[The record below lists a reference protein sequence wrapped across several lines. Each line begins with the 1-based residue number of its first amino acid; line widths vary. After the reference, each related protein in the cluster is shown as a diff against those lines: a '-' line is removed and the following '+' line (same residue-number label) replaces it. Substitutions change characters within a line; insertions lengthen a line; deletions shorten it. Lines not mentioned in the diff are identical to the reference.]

1 MRTKLQTQKKEAHY
15 PYQGYFSVQ
24 GQLAGLV
31 HARVGQIVLKCNVF
45 KTIFVRPTETR
56 VEGHEAARWGRGRP

>member
-1 MRTKLQTQKKEAHY
+1 MALSRV
-15 PYQGYFSVQ
+15 SD
-24 GQLAGLV
+24 GLV

-56 VEGHEAARWGRGRP
+56 VERDASPLAEATADLS